1 MSLSKMSVEY
11 FSGQTKSWLRLLWSI
26 PLAISACGPKK
37 PPIPDNVEA
46 IARSCYETILTQER
60 TPKLSPS
67 EAMEDGKF
75 LILWS
80 IVEFP
85 NEQGSCTV
93 DGSGTVLLLTSNAS
107 QSDTGDTGDT
117 GDETETP

>member
-1 MSLSKMSVEY
+1 MSVEC
-11 FSGQTKSWLRLLWSI
+11 FAVQTKSWLRLLWSI

-46 IARSCYETILTQER
+46 IAQRCYETVSTKER

-93 DGSGTVLLLTSNAS
+93 DGSGTVLLLTSNANPRQPPS
-107 QSDTGDTGDT
+107 ETDTVE
-117 GDETETP
+117 ETETP

>member
-1 MSLSKMSVEY
+1 MSVEC
-11 FSGQTKSWLRLLWSI
+11 FMGQTKSWLRLLWPI
-26 PLAISACGPKK
+26 PLLASSACGPKR
-37 PPIPDNVEA
+37 PPIPENVEA
-46 IARSCYETILTQER
+46 IARRCYETILTQER
-60 TPKLSPS
+60 TPQLSPS

-107 QSDTGDTGDT
+107 QSAPGDT